1 MQPLYEYVC
10 HMKGHR
16 NSKGELAEWVIKS
29 HETGKILSSHKSEQK
44 AKEHLQQMHIFN
56 EAAENAGYPKL
67 YHICGYMTGL
77 TDDDLRS
84 ILTNGLR
91 IHDNGEANC
100 IWFSTGKTFI
110 DDIVKAPLI
119 VSLECTPEN
128 IKKYRI
134 DEFEVRN
141 QSGAINV
148 HENVPME
155 DLNIEQLMWG
165 RTNKGEGTRI
175 YPLTST
181 KYYGNFERWQRFD
194 KDLQAIIYEDLFNM
208 WARDDIARQG
218 FNPDLNRLKEIMGDR
233 LTITNFMEPKSYK
246 LIGES
251 TYGNDMDKRIKIF
264 MEGVSQLGL
273 SKNQV
278 DAIGKITNV
287 CMEGISDEPTEELN
301 SPELGKN
308 DLGKIC
314 TYDVNDETPVV
325 QVLSQNV
332 PLQELTKHRENLLHA
347 APICKVTSD
356 IEKYSMISPY
366 DKITDTAM
374 QYMQGEISFDPS
386 DDGNVYGFK
395 WTCLGRPS
403 ICFWMPNDL
412 DYSGYDDAGK
422 IGDNE
427 EEPAEF

>member
-10 HMKGHR
+10 HLKGHR

-29 HETGKILSSHKSEQK
+29 HETGEILSSHKSEKK

-56 EAAENAGYPKL
+56 EAAESAGYPKL

-84 ILTNGLR
+84 ILTTGLR

-100 IWFSTGKTFI
+100 IWFSTGKPFI

-134 DEFEVRN
+134 DEYEVRN

-165 RTNKGEGTRI
+165 RTNHGEGTRI
-175 YPLTST
+175 YPLTFT
-181 KYYGNFERWQRFD
+181 KYYGDFEKWQRFD

-208 WARDDIARQG
+208 WARDDIASRG
-218 FNPDLNRLKEIMGDR
+218 FNPDLNILKEIMGDR
-233 LTITNFMEPKSYK
+233 LTITNFMEPKSDK

-273 SKNQV
+273 SSRQV
-278 DAIGKITNV
+278 DAIGKLTNICLESAFDDAEFGGTDVGGEPTDLGAPSPERDAMEEHKLDQVYTELWKLGVSTDTINARGRENDFGFNTMYQLLKDV
-287 CMEGISDEPTEELN
+287 CADKGIPVPEIVGVEDEPANQFDLGEPQEEPEELASLTSN
-301 SPELGKN
+301 EPE
-308 DLGKIC
+308 
-314 TYDVNDETPVV
+314 
-325 QVLSQNV
+325 
-332 PLQELTKHRENLLHA
+332 EL
-347 APICKVTSD
+347 D
-356 IEKYSMISPY
+356 
-366 DKITDTAM
+366 
-374 QYMQGEISFDPS
+374 F
-386 DDGNVYGFK
+386 
-395 WTCLGRPS
+395 
-403 ICFWMPNDL
+403 
-412 DYSGYDDAGK
+412 
-422 IGDNE
+422 
-427 EEPAEF
+427 

>member
-56 EAAENAGYPKL
+56 EAAESAGYPKL

-77 TDDDLRS
+77 DDDDIRS
-84 ILTNGLR
+84 ILTTGLR
-91 IHDNGEANC
+91 IHDNGESNC
-100 IWFSTGKTFI
+100 IWFSTGKPFI
-110 DDIVKAPLI
+110 NDILQAQLV

-134 DEFEVRN
+134 DEFGVQN
-141 QSGAINV
+141 QSSAINV
-148 HENVPME
+148 RENVPME

-165 RTNKGEGTRI
+165 RIHKGEGTRVT
-175 YPLTST
+175 PLTFT
-181 KYYGNFERWQRFD
+181 KYYGDFERWQRFD
-194 KDLQAIIYEDLFNM
+194 KDLQAVIYEDLFNM

-233 LTITNFMEPKSYK
+233 LTITNFMEKKSDK
-246 LIGES
+246 LLGES
-251 TYGNDMDKRIKIF
+251 SDGNNMDKRIKIF

-287 CMEGISDEPTEELN
+287 CMEGVDMD
-301 SPELGKN
+301 GF
-308 DLGKIC
+308 G
-314 TYDVNDETPVV
+314 DVGNDET
-325 QVLSQNV
+325 
-332 PLQELTKHRENLLHA
+332 QEPQDGPDSTDNFVIDAFYRAVAKLLG
-347 APICKVTSD
+347 
-356 IEKYSMISPY
+356 KYPNRLYEDETAGVIG
-366 DKITDTAM
+366 DKITGKKFSID
-374 QYMQGEISFDPS
+374 FDPMLQIEVRS
-386 DDGNVYGFK
+386 KDDRKTYPLWFNKSKSMDALIELIMDIFSEE
-395 WTCLGRPS
+395 LGSPD
-403 ICFWMPNDL
+403 NHTT
-412 DYSGYDDAGK
+412 G
-422 IGDNE
+422 GDSAVDE
-427 EEPAEF
+427 EQPEF